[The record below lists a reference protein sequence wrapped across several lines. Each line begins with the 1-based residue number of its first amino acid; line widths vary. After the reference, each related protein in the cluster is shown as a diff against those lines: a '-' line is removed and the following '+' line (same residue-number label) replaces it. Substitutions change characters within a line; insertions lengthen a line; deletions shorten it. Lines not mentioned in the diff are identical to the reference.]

1 MTDDPSITTAVPEKP
16 SKRKMTFKR
25 QAKRLAILVAGTY
38 ILGFIVAL
46 CFINRVL
53 YWPHESSYS
62 DDARITKLMTA
73 DGVQISAMW
82 LPNAKARYTILYSHG
97 NGEDMGDMEPYY
109 QGIRNS
115 GYAVLGY
122 DYHGYGTSQGSPSE
136 EATYADINAAYDWLV
151 NVQHVSPERILLLGR
166 SIGGGPATDL
176 AIRRPVGGL
185 ILESA
190 FTSAFRVATHWPI
203 FPKDRYCNL
212 EKLPKVHCP
221 VLVVHGRDDGV
232 VRFWHGQKNY
242 AAANDPKQ
250 FLWVEGA
257 GHNDLMLVGGQ
268 SYLQALDEFVKLV
281 DQQRS
286 PRVAASMPE

>member
-250 FLWVEGA
+250 CLWVEGA